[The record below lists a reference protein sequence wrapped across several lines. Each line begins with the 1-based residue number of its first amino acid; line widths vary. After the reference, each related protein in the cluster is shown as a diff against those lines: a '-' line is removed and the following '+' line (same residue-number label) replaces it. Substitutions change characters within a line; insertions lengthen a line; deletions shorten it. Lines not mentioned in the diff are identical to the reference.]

1 MPAKNQTQSDQWGEK
16 ISTDL
21 EFRKTSAL
29 EDGQSIEGTVV
40 AFKESTKFP
49 GTVNLIMRG
58 SDGNNFTLSPSG
70 NLKYAI
76 RDGLLKVG
84 NTYKIQKEGTKKI
97 KGMTSGVFGVYPS
110 KNNPTPNAT
119 SSDLGSSDE
128 I

>member
-1 MPAKNQTQSDQWGEK
+1 MPAKNNQTKSDQWGEK

-21 EFRKTSAL
+21 EFRKTSSL
-29 EDGQSIEGTVV
+29 EDGQSIEGTVL

-49 GTVNLIMRG
+49 GTVNLVMRG
-58 SDGNNFTLSPSG
+58 LDGNNFTLSPSG

-76 RDGLLKVG
+76 KDGVLKIG

-97 KGMTSGVFGVYPS
+97 KGMTSGVFAIYPA
-110 KNNPTPNAT
+110 KNQPNVT
-119 SSDLGSSDE
+119 NSDNGSAEGD